1 MKSAEWWSE
10 NWHNH
15 ELIKAEGKTLLE
27 ASAGEAQ
34 QNDPGDD
41 ASKETN
47 PEERER
53 IATFAS
59 IREVHRKGGK
69 SGEGISRPNVTR
81 LVGASGAAQA
91 YQAKIMAL
99 KAKLLGYATETRG
112 RKKKHTEVE
121 LLNLRDAVEK
131 IKSQMPPG
139 TSDKKAIEA
148 SLRRSFKSAGQ
159 REGRAYSAE
168 TQQRIKTILNLLSTA
183 RKLPG

>member
-41 ASKETN
+41 ASKEPN

-69 SGEGISRPNVTR
+69 SAAGLSLPNVTR
-81 LVGASGAAQA
+81 LVGAWGAAQA
-91 YQAKIMAL
+91 YQAEIMAL
-99 KAKLLGYATETRG
+99 KAKLLGYATEIRG

-121 LLNLRDAVEK
+121 LLNLLAAVEK

-139 TSDKKAIEA
+139 TSDKKAIEE
-148 SLRRSFKSAGQ
+148 SLRRSLKRAGQ
-159 REGRAYSAE
+159 REGRVYSTE
-168 TQQRIKTILNLLSTA
+168 TQQRIKTVLNLLSTA
-183 RKLPG
+183 RKLTG